1 MSNLQDLENR
11 SIFII
16 REAYKRFHNLTI
28 LWSFGKDS
36 TVLLWLCRK
45 AFFGRIPIRALHI
58 DTTFKFPEMYVYRDQ
73 LIREWNITFVRHVN
87 QDALDRGVNYSTC
100 DPITV
105 CEELKTNGLRQAIE
119 KYKIDGLMLGIRKDE
134 EGSRSKE
141 RYFSPRDKEF
151 QWDYKNQP
159 PELWDQFNSVYPPG
173 AHIRIHPLLD
183 WTEQNVWEY
192 IQQEGIPVVPLYFS
206 REGKRYRSLGC
217 MPITKP
223 VTSSAATVSEIVE
236 ELKTTKVSE
245 RSGRQQDTAQEYAMQ
260 KLRARG
266 YM

>member
-1 MSNLQDLENR
+1 MPPLQELENR

-16 REAYKRFHNLTI
+16 REAYKHFRNLTV

-45 AFFGRIPIRALHI
+45 AFFGRVPFNVLHI
-58 DTTFKFPEMYVYRDQ
+58 DTTFKFPEMYSYRDQ
-73 LIREWNITFVRHVN
+73 YSKEWNLHFIRHVN
-87 QDALDRGVNYSTC
+87 QEALDRGINYERC
-100 DPITV
+100 DPLTV

-119 KYKIDGLMLGIRKDE
+119 QYKIDGLMLGIRKDE

-159 PELWDQFNSVYPPG
+159 PELWDQFNYLFPAG

-192 IQQEGIPVVPLYFS
+192 IEQENIPVVPLYFS
-206 REGKRYRSLGC
+206 KEGKRYRSLGC

-223 VTSSAATVSEIVE
+223 FESSATTVREIIE
-236 ELKTTKVSE
+236 ELKITKVPE
-245 RSGRQQDTAQEYAMQ
+245 RSGRKQDSAEEYAMQ